1 MLMNYL
7 TKSRKAKTSMR
18 FSIFSIQSLKKR
30 KRTLFT
36 FFILFLAFNSTY
48 AQYEI
53 PEKPDFQTS
62 VYDYYK
68 LLNTSQKNSLEQKL
82 IKYSDTTSTQIVIA
96 IIPSTEGEN
105 INYLGA
111 TWGEKWG
118 IGQEKEDN
126 GILIL
131 LARDDRRIAINTGKG
146 IEYLLTDALSRRII
160 ERDIIPFF
168 KQNNYYGGLNRGAD
182 AIFEVLNGEYQ
193 GSRKTSNT
201 NEFPIGFILILIF
214 IFIIILISISKNK
227 RGGGKGGNRGNRS
240 VGADILEA
248 IILSNMGRG
257 SYRRGSSGGFG
268 GSSGGGFGGG
278 GFGGGFGGGS
288 FGGGGAS
295 GGW

>member
-1 MLMNYL
+1 MQFLEYNRQSKL
-7 TKSRKAKTSMR
+7 KAKFL
-18 FSIFSIQSLKKR
+18 FSFMVAVLSLSFS
-30 KRTLFT
+30 F
-36 FFILFLAFNSTY
+36 

-68 LLNTSQKNSLEQKL
+68 LLNASEKNSLERKL
-82 IKYSDTTSTQIVIA
+82 VKYSDTTSTQIVVA
-96 IIPSTEGEN
+96 IIPSTNGEN
-105 INYLGA
+105 ITYLGA
-111 TWGEKWG
+111 NWGEKWG
-118 IGQEKEDN
+118 IGQAKEDN

-131 LARDDRRIAINTGKG
+131 LARDDRKIAINTGKG
-146 IEYLLTDALSRRII
+146 IEFLLTDALSKRII
-160 ERDIIPFF
+160 ERDIIPYF

-182 AIFEVLNGEYQ
+182 AIFEVLTGEYK
-193 GSRKTSNT
+193 GSRTSSNQ
-201 NEFPIGFILILIF
+201 NEFPIGFIFILIF

-227 RGGGKGGNRGNRS
+227 RGGGKGGNRRNRS
-240 VGADILEA
+240 VGSDILEA

-257 SYRRGSSGGFG
+257 SYRKGSGGFG
-268 GSSGGGFGGG
+268 GGWSSGGSSGG

>member
-1 MLMNYL
+1 
-7 TKSRKAKTSMR
+7 MR
-18 FSIFSIQSLKKR
+18 FSIFSIQLLRKR
-30 KRTLFT
+30 KCKLFT
-36 FFILFLAFNSTY
+36 FFILFLAFNFTY
-48 AQYEI
+48 AQFEI
-53 PEKPDFQTS
+53 PKIPDFQTS

-82 IKYSDTTSTQIVIA
+82 IKYSDTTSTQIVIV

-111 TWGEKWG
+111 NWGEEWG

-160 ERDIIPFF
+160 ERDIIPYF
-168 KQNNYYGGLNRGAD
+168 KVDDYYGGLNRGVD
-182 AIFEVLNGEYQ
+182 AIFEVLKGEYQ
-193 GSRKTSNT
+193 GSRKTSNK
-201 NEFPIGFILILIF
+201 NEFPIGFIFILIF
-214 IFIIILISISKNK
+214 IFIIILISISKKK
-227 RGGGKGGNRGNRS
+227 RGGGKGGNRGKRS
-240 VGADILEA
+240 GGIDILEA

-268 GSSGGGFGGG
+268 GNSGGG

-288 FGGGGAS
+288 FGGGGSS